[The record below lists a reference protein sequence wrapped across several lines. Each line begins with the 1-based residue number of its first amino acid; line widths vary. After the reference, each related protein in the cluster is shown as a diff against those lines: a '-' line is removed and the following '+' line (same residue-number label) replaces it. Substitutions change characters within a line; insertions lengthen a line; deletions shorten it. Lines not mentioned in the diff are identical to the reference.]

1 MDLITQILLCIG
13 AFALIVVVGT
23 FVGILLV
30 TVEDIIAEREQERER
45 SKWRT
50 KK

>member
-1 MDLITQILLCIG
+1 MGLITQILVYIG
-13 AFALIVVVGT
+13 AFALIVVVGA

>member
-1 MDLITQILLCIG
+1 MDVLTQILLGLG
-13 AFALIVVVGT
+13 AISLIVIIGT
-23 FVGILLV
+23 FVGI
-30 TVEDIIAEREQERER
+30 TMATIDDIIAEREQERER

>member
-1 MDLITQILLCIG
+1 MGLITQILVFIG
-13 AFALIVVVGT
+13 AFALINVVGT

>member
-1 MDLITQILLCIG
+1 MDLITQILVFIG

-30 TVEDIIAEREQERER
+30 MVEDIIAEREQERER

>member
-1 MDLITQILLCIG
+1 MDLITQLLLYIG

-30 TVEDIIAEREQERER
+30 TVEDIIADRDQERER

>member
-1 MDLITQILLCIG
+1 MDILTQLLLGLG
-13 AFALIVVVGT
+13 AISLIVIIGT
-23 FVGILLV
+23 FVGI
-30 TVEDIIAEREQERER
+30 TMATIDDIIVEREQERER

>member
-1 MDLITQILLCIG
+1 MDLITQMLIYVG

-23 FVGILLV
+23 FIGILLV

>member
-1 MDLITQILLCIG
+1 MNVLTQLLLGLGALTLI
-13 AFALIVVVGT
+13 AVVGT
-23 FVGILLV
+23 FVGI
-30 TVEDIIAEREQERER
+30 TMATIDDIIAEREQERER

>member
-1 MDLITQILLCIG
+1 MDLITQILVCIG
-13 AFALIVVVGT
+13 AFAVIVVVGT
-23 FVGILLV
+23 FAGVLLA
-30 TVEDIIAEREQERER
+30 TVEDIITEREQERER

>member
-1 MDLITQILLCIG
+1 MDLITQILVFIG

-30 TVEDIIAEREQERER
+30 TVEDIIAERGQERER